1 MRSVLNRSL
10 LVLLPALLLG
20 AATGTPAAGGVNL
33 LTPHSAVYKVK
44 ISVLSGE
51 LTTRLSRADD
61 RYVAVHRVAPTGM
74 ARMLVNGTIEETS
87 GFELAPDG
95 VRPLHYTSVD
105 TIAGDA
111 SEADFTF
118 DWEERSID
126 GELDGKPVTME
137 FDGEAH
143 DRISIQY
150 AMMRDMLAGETGR
163 RYVLFDIDE
172 FKTLE
177 ITNIGEQEIE
187 VPAGRFTAIGIRHQ
201 AKGSSRVTTLWCVPE
216 LDYLPAIIEQ
226 HRKGELRLRA
236 VLARYEPDDRA
247 G

>member
-1 MRSVLNRSL
+1 MRFAPSSTY
-10 LVLLPALLLG
+10 LLPALLLLWSG
-20 AATGTPAAGGVNL
+20 PGTPATGSEQA

-51 LTTRLSRADD
+51 LHTRLSRADD

-87 GFELAPDG
+87 GFEVAHDG

-105 TIAGDA
+105 TISGDE

-118 DWEERSID
+118 DWAEQSVA

-150 AMMRDMLAGETGR
+150 AMMHDMLAGETGK

-177 ITNIGEQEIE
+177 ISNIGTREID

-216 LDYLPAIIEQ
+216 LDFLPAIIEQ
-226 HRKGELRLRA
+226 HRKGELKMRA
-236 VLARYEPDDRA
+236 TLARYEADSRS